1 MIANKNQ
8 IKPMQRYEMN
18 KNYLQHLERMNK
30 IKQRKNETLSNI
42 SYSGHPN
49 EVHKRNREIE
59 RLNNIQLQNQ
69 NILSRLVK
77 ITVGGASFDHHLNR
91 QSQKAS
97 SSIERKSNDI
107 NRLEQDYNNQNQN
120 SISSN
125 SYQKYLISSH
135 QNTQKQQNSYSK
147 NDILKVSSCPNTPRQ
162 SRRLNIETE
171 QNSKEIHLPVIAS
184 SVRNQQN
191 GNQRYGSVNQKSNPY
206 KLDEIVKQ
214 IDQRSRRQNNQN
226 DDSSNSSTTSI
237 SLKNSHRQKVN
248 SSLDTYGDSQR
259 NNKLKYHIKFSE
271 NQPQQ
276 TQFKEMDQMS
286 SSLENKNLNE
296 AQDYNQKKNRQQKK
310 KSPLIIEEIE
320 WKDVQNQQNSLNCQN
335 KSQLVKTKSIELDE
349 EKETIFTTN
358 AKILQPSQQ
367 SQKSIYK
374 NDNY

>member
-30 IKQRKNETLSNI
+30 IKQRKNETLSNV

-69 NILSRLVK
+69 NILSRLIK
-77 ITVGGASFDHHLNR
+77 ITVGGASFDHHKNR

-107 NRLEQDYNNQNQN
+107 NRLELDYNNQNQN
-120 SISSN
+120 SIN

-135 QNTQKQQNSYSK
+135 QNTQQQQNSYSK
-147 NDILKVSSCPNTPRQ
+147 NDMLKVSSCPNTPRQ
-162 SRRLNIETE
+162 NKRLNIETE
-171 QNSKEIHLPVIAS
+171 HNSKEIHLPAIAS
-184 SVRNQQN
+184 SVRNH
-191 GNQRYGSVNQKSNPY
+191 GNQRYGSVNQKNNPY
-206 KLDEIVKQ
+206 KLDDLVKQ
-214 IDQRSRRQNNQN
+214 IDQRSRRYNNQN

-237 SLKNSHRQKVN
+237 KNSNRQKVN

-276 TQFKEMDQMS
+276 TQFKEIDQMS
-286 SSLENKNLNE
+286 SSLENKNAKE
-296 AQDYNQKKNRQQKK
+296 PSDHNQKKITQIKK
-310 KSPLIIEEIE
+310 KQPLIIEEID
-320 WKDVQNQQNSLNCQN
+320 WKDVQNQQNTLNYQN
-335 KSQLVKTKSIELDE
+335 QSQFVKTKSIELDE
-349 EKETIFTTN
+349 EKDTIFTTN
-358 AKILQPSQQ
+358 AKILLPSQQ
-367 SQKSIYK
+367 SQKSIYQ
-374 NDNY
+374 NNNC